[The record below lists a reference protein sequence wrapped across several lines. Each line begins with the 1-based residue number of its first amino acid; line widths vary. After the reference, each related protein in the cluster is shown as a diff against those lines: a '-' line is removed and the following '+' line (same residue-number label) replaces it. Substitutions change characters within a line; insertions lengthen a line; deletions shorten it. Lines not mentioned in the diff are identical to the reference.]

1 MIWLTVHLIIFC
13 SDLSL
18 RIQNQS
24 TYTSGSHEE
33 LYEKVVLRNFLKVT
47 GKQACNFIK
56 NETLVQAFSYE
67 FCEIPKNTFFIEHLC
82 WLLLY
87 SENKHFNLQFY
98 LDIHMLD
105 SSGWYISET
114 IIVYFTDS
122 VLFFLKLFFYLL
134 LFQVHLS

>member
-24 TYTSGSHEE
+24 TYTSGGHEE

-114 IIVYFTDS
+114 IIVYFTNS